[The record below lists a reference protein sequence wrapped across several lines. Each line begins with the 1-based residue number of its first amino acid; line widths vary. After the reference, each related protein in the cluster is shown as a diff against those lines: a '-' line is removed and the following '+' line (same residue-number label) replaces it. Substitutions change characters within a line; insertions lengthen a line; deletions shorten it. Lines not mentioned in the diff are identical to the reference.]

1 LAELGGGATTA
12 AQLGPRLVARS
23 GLDDLRRLIADHFLP
38 RSRVLKAR
46 TAVQALRVLAA
57 SLRTTKPEAAVRLD
71 REVEQ
76 VEAGAV
82 EFARLRGAHL
92 VSTGEARVADG
103 ERVDLERLLLSATP
117 ASAFGLQSAADAGEV
132 RRLALEGVAR
142 WRNRA
147 ADPFADPA
155 VVEVFETAARS
166 CESIYAGVT

>member
-1 LAELGGGATTA
+1 
-12 AQLGPRLVARS
+12 
-23 GLDDLRRLIADHFLP
+23 
-38 RSRVLKAR
+38 
-46 TAVQALRVLAA
+46 VQALRSLATSMRA
-57 SLRTTKPEAAVRLD
+57 SNPDAALRLD

-82 EFARLRGAHL
+82 EFARMRGAHL

-103 ERVDLERLLLSATP
+103 ERVELERLLLSSTP
-117 ASAFGLQSAADAGEV
+117 ASAFGLAAGADSGEV

-147 ADPFADPA
+147 ADPLADPA

-166 CESIYAGVT
+166 CESIYATVS